1 LTDTDADYLGRF
13 GPVSLTPVDFERL
26 VASLLSRQ
34 GVGLRDFL
42 VTHLEPLTGSDGEY
56 KIDVTAR
63 FEALGAD
70 FLVLIECKHQRRSV
84 ERDVVQVL
92 ADKVR
97 SIGAQKGM
105 IFATAPF
112 QRGALEYARR
122 HGVALVR
129 VADGRTTYETKSAIP
144 IRTYPSW
151 LPRHV
156 GWITQLTRDGNE
168 SVALLGEVAI
178 ESLKDALEPR
188 TA

>member
-1 LTDTDADYLGRF
+1 LADTDVDYLGRF

-26 VASLLSRQ
+26 VASMLSKQ
-34 GVGLRDFL
+34 GVGLRDFA
-42 VTHLEPLTGSDGEY
+42 VQHLEPLAGSDGEY

-63 FEALGAD
+63 FALGAD
-70 FLVLIECKHQRRSV
+70 FLVLIECKHQRRAV

-105 IFATAPF
+105 VFATAPF
-112 QRGALEYARR
+112 QRGALEYARS

-156 GWITQLTRDGNE
+156 GWLTQLTRDGNE
-168 SVALLGEVAI
+168 SFASLGEVEI
-178 ESLKDALEPR
+178 ESLKDAFEPR

>member
-1 LTDTDADYLGRF
+1 LTDTEPDYLGRF
-13 GPVSLTPVDFERL
+13 GPVSLTPLEFERL
-26 VASLLSRQ
+26 VASMLSKQ
-34 GVGLRDFL
+34 GVGLRDF
-42 VTHLEPLTGSDGEY
+42 VVKHLERLVGADGEY

-70 FLVLIECKHQRRSV
+70 FLVLIECKNQQRPV

-97 SIGAQKGM
+97 SIGAHKGM
-105 IFATAPF
+105 VFATAPF

-129 VADGRTTYETKSAIP
+129 VADGRTSYETKSAIP
-144 IRTYPSW
+144 IRSYPSW

-156 GWITQLTRDGNE
+156 GWLTQITPDGNE
-168 SVALLGEVAI
+168 SLASLGEADI
-178 ESLKDALEPR
+178 ESLKDAFEPH